1 MVGINGGPTMTY
13 TFPFLFAGAALVMPA
28 PVTAAPGNYGAA
40 LRTMLTRTA
49 AGTCPA
55 DMMQPKLLAACKQQ
69 ISKMGPPL
77 AAKGRIKTLTFL
89 KADMT
94 DGREETYK
102 VTFEKGKPQT
112 WLIGGLKNGKFA
124 GLYTEDE

>member
-13 TFPFLFAGAALVMPA
+13 RFPILFSGTALVISA
-28 PVTAAPGNYGAA
+28 PVTAAAGNYAAA

-55 DMMQPKLLAACKQQ
+55 DMMQPKLLEACKQQ
-69 ISKMGPPL
+69 MSKMGPPL

-94 DGREETYK
+94 GGREETYM

-112 WLIGGLKNGKFA
+112 WLIDGCKNGKFA
-124 GLYTEDE
+124 GLYTDDE

>member
-1 MVGINGGPTMTY
+1 MS
-13 TFPFLFAGAALVMPA
+13 APA
-28 PVTAAPGNYGAA
+28 TATPSNYAAA

-69 ISKMGPPL
+69 MSKMGPAL
-77 AAKGRIKTLTFL
+77 AAKGRVKTLTLL

-94 DGREETYK
+94 GGREETYK
-102 VTFEKGKPQT
+102 VTFEKVSHKPGSLAALRT
-112 WLIGGLKNGKFA
+112 VSFSDFILARSSMNL
-124 GLYTEDE
+124 

>member
-1 MVGINGGPTMTY
+1 
-13 TFPFLFAGAALVMPA
+13 
-28 PVTAAPGNYGAA
+28 
-40 LRTMLTRTA
+40 
-49 AGTCPA
+49 
-55 DMMQPKLLAACKQQ
+55 MMQPKLLAACKQQ
-69 ISKMGPPL
+69 MSKMGPPL

-102 VTFEKGKPQT
+102 VTFEKGKPQI

-124 GLYTEDE
+124 GLYTDDE

>member
-1 MVGINGGPTMTY
+1 MNY
-13 TFPFLFAGAALVMPA
+13 TLPSLFAGAALVMSA
-28 PVTAAPGNYGAA
+28 PVTATPGNYAAA

-69 ISKMGPPL
+69 MSKMGPAL
-77 AAKGRIKTLTFL
+77 AAKGRIKTLTLL

-94 DGREETYK
+94 GGPEETYK
-102 VTFEKGKPQT
+102 VTFEKGRPQT
-112 WLIGGLKNGKFA
+112 WLIGGLENGKFS
-124 GLYTEDE
+124 GLYTSDE